1 MNKVDKLEVV
11 VDVSEVMNVYGGYD
25 IDFMNDFYKGDGIY
39 CMEIGSRGEI
49 DEIYLSDEYMSKE
62 EMIEE
67 FEIFVDGD
75 SNKWKMIEE
84 YKEELDEFY
93 SVEYKDEGYG
103 RDILEVG
110 YSSENYCVYF
120 KVEEKQRMYIMID
133 LYSGESKEVELDEQL
148 QQHLNSTECAEGA
161 VNTWLDE
168 EYMIVQIQ

>member
-11 VDVSEVMNVYGGYD
+11 VNVSEVMNVYGGYD

-62 EMIEE
+62 EMLEKCSI
-67 FEIFVDGD
+67 DGGD
-75 SNKWKMIEE
+75 VEE

-110 YSSENYCVYF
+110 YSSESYCVYF

-133 LYSGESKEVELDEQL
+133 LYSGESKEVLMCEGLKEE
-148 QQHLNSTECAEGA
+148 LNSCEYSKG
-161 VNTWLDE
+161 VIDVWRSE
-168 EYMIVQIQ
+168 EAMYVKVK

>member
-11 VDVSEVMNVYGGYD
+11 VNVSEVMNVYGGYD

-110 YSSENYCVYF
+110 YSSESYCVYF
-120 KVEEKQRMYIMID
+120 KVEEK
-133 LYSGESKEVELDEQL
+133 
-148 QQHLNSTECAEGA
+148 
-161 VNTWLDE
+161 
-168 EYMIVQIQ
+168 